1 MQRLLGVFRCTI
13 FAEAVEELRAL
24 NRFGKADRCGRL
36 TRYALVLSYYNDNYI
51 LQEKVET
58 RKEDVKPAGLRAGLF
73 NFLSHIRRMCKK
85 QHNWA
90 HKQ

>member
-1 MQRLLGVFRCTI
+1 MFLITI
-13 FAEAVEELRAL
+13 IGEAEKELRAL
-24 NRFGKADRCGRL
+24 TETALVLRLTDCGRL
-36 TRYALVLSYYNDNYI
+36 TRYAKVLSYYNDNYI